1 MESTQFNTQI
11 LNHSDKLF
19 RLAKS
24 ILRDVDA
31 AQDAVQDLIVKLW
44 EKRYMLDE
52 VENIQAFT
60 MRSMRNL
67 CLDTIRQNRDMDELP
82 VEFEYIELN
91 PYQKTE
97 LKDLASKVKRM
108 IDNLPELQRTIIRMR
123 DVEEMD
129 ISEIAYIT
137 LLTENAVS
145 VNLSRARQKI
155 RDQILNEQKKVEETI
170 SPSFLPSH

>member
-24 ILRDVDA
+24 ILRNGDA
-31 AQDAVQDLIVKLW
+31 AQDAVQELIMKLW
-44 EKRYMLDE
+44 EKRSILDE

-67 CLDTIRQNRDMDELP
+67 CLDTIRKNRDEDELP
-82 VEFEYIELN
+82 VEFEYVEPN
-91 PYQKTE
+91 PYQQTE
-97 LKDLASKVKRM
+97 QKDLASKIRSM

-155 RDQILNEQKKVEETI
+155 RDQILNEQKKVEETVWK
-170 SPSFLPSH
+170 